1 LLLDQ
6 PSFSKIPGE
15 VPDPGHFSFGGKMR
29 IRIASLLI
37 VLAVCSTIVWSQ
49 GTTSRITGLVSDK
62 SGAVVASANVT
73 VTNEGTNTSYRTT
86 SGDGGF
92 YVLDSLQIG
101 TYTISVEAKGFKKFV
116 STGNVLSIGAP
127 TTVNAALEVGTAG
140 ETVEVKGGYD
150 LVQTDTSGN
159 FGTVIDNASLT
170 QLPIVGVRGRNPL
183 NLVTMIPGVQD
194 AGLSTGGGT
203 SIHGSRDRAWNYT
216 LDGIDSNETSAGGSQ
231 LSPTRVNPDSLSEFR
246 VLTGNFTAEYGRN
259 SGGQVAMVTKSGTND
274 IHGTGFW
281 FYQSPFL
288 NANNPDVKASQLA
301 KNAPNI
307 RPQFV
312 QNIYGGSVGGP
323 IIKNKTFFF
332 ANVQLLHA
340 LNSPFLTRTVY
351 TDAAKRGLFRYVVG
365 GTNGAFG
372 STTPSVDANG
382 NVLSGLNIGTYDIVA
397 NDPLK
402 IGLDPAMQ
410 KFLALA
416 PSPNNFTAGDGL
428 NTAGYSFTSRQL
440 EKQVDLTFKIDHT
453 INANQSVFV
462 RWGSGHQNTIGDTA
476 NAGSPRF
483 PGLPDAVD
491 TLRSPRNLAINWR
504 WNPSPTTTN
513 EVVVGMNR
521 FGFVFDSPS
530 AASGASTPFVTNLV
544 TNPLLTAGGNTR
556 VLTTYQLV
564 DNFTLAKSAHTYRWG
579 VNLRYTRHIDHRFG
593 IGNLNALPQVT
604 FDTGTNAVDLNTFQL
619 CNPTSSTCPNSKV
632 PGINNTDRGN
642 LQSAIN
648 DLLGRIGQI
657 QQGYAA
663 QDLNTFKPAGSFN
676 LIDSRWPEYDFYVQD
691 TWKLRRNIT
700 LDLGLRLEARL
711 APYLTNFPN
720 LVPNQPVAFGLVPS
734 GNLQWVKG
742 DYYHN
747 DWNNLGPS
755 IGFAWDPFEDGKTSL
770 RANYRLAYDRINTF
784 SFSSTVFQG
793 LPGLT
798 TQITDT
804 SSGQS
809 GLRAKDWKSPVPTKS
824 PAALTLLDPF
834 SVNSVTVADPNMRT
848 PKVNM
853 WGLSIQREIAKNT
866 VFSLTYNGRHGVGL
880 YGGYDANQVNYTSNG
895 FLDAFNI
902 VRAGGESPLFEKIFS
917 KDSRTKLAGETGS
930 AFARRNYAT
939 LFSRG
944 SVAGLALAI
953 SQRLQPINPA
963 DPKQGSQPLLV
974 FDGMPATFFQPYPQ
988 ILGGLNVL
996 DTRDYSIYH
1005 GMEAQIER
1013 RFSSG
1018 LLFQFSFTWSKSED
1032 TRSYDPT
1039 FTTVAGTSTS
1049 SATSTSASS
1058 QSAAATSFDN
1068 RNPRLNWGPSDF
1080 DHTRVWQSNWVYE
1093 LPFGKGKRWGSNWSQ
1108 AIDQIIGG
1116 WEVAGNFIWESGRPI
1131 TLYAG
1136 STAAGS
1142 TPGATFSSDTVTPLS
1157 CFGNCDPYLG
1167 HAYFDATK
1175 GQQFFMNFQP
1185 FDSTTNCAVSTD
1197 GKTKLCIPAPGQF
1210 SNIGRNYFRQGIFA
1224 NVNATIAKT
1233 FQVTEHQSLQA
1244 RLEMQNVTNS
1254 QMYDTFGSQSLQSS
1268 VFMRLN
1274 PAADGVL
1281 VNSPR
1286 RMQLSLKYTF

>member
-1 LLLDQ
+1 M
-6 PSFSKIPGE
+6 
-15 VPDPGHFSFGGKMR
+15 HR
-29 IRIASLLI
+29 RIALLLI

-62 SGAVVASANVT
+62 SGAVVGGANVT
-73 VTNEGTNTSYRTT
+73 VTNEGTNTSSRAT

-92 YVLDSLQIG
+92 YVVDSLQIG
-101 TYTISVEAKGFKKFV
+101 TYTVSVEAKGFKKFV

-150 LVQTDTSGN
+150 LIQTDTSGN

-183 NLVTMIPGVQD
+183 NLVTLIPGVQD

-203 SIHGSRDRAWNYT
+203 SVHGSRDRAWNYT

-231 LSPTRVNPDSLSEFR
+231 LSPTRQNPDSLSEFR
-246 VLTGNFTAEYGRN
+246 VLTGSFTAEYGRN
-259 SGGQVAMVTKSGTND
+259 SGGQITMVTKSGTND
-274 IHGTGFW
+274 IHGNGFW

-340 LNSPFLTRTVY
+340 LNSTFLTRNVY
-351 TDAAKRGLFRYVVG
+351 TDSAKKGLFRYVVG
-365 GTNGAFG
+365 GTNGASG
-372 STTPSVDANG
+372 SNKPSVDANG
-382 NVLSGLNIGTYDIVA
+382 NVLPGLNIGTYDIVA

-402 IGLDPAMQ
+402 IGLDPAVQ

-416 PSPNNFTAGDGL
+416 PSANNFTVGDGL
-428 NTAGYSFTSRQL
+428 NIAGYSFTAPQL

-462 RWGSGHQNTIGDTA
+462 RWASGHQNTIGDTA
-476 NAGSPRF
+476 NSGSPRF

-491 TLRSPRNLAINWR
+491 TLRSPRNLAINWH
-504 WNPSPTTTN
+504 WNPTPMTTN
-513 EVVVGMNR
+513 EFVVGMNR

-530 AASGASTPFVTNLV
+530 ASSGASTPFVLNNSI

-564 DNFTLAKSAHTYRWG
+564 DNFTLAKGAHTYRWG
-579 VNLRYTRHIDHRFG
+579 VNLRYTRHIDHRYG
-593 IGNLNALPQVT
+593 IGSLNALPQVK
-604 FDTGTNAVDLNTFQL
+604 FDITTNAVDLTTFKVP
-619 CNPTSSTCPNSKV
+619 PTSGAAAINATDST
-632 PGINNTDRGN
+632 T
-642 LQSAIN
+642 LQNAIN
-648 DLLGRIGQI
+648 DLLGRIGKI
-657 QQGYAA
+657 EQGYAA

-676 LIDSRWPEYDFYVQD
+676 LIDSRWPEYDFYGQD
-691 TWKLRRNIT
+691 SWKIRRNIT
-700 LDLGLRLEARL
+700 IDLGLRLEARL

-742 DYYHN
+742 DFYHN

-755 IGFAWDPFEDGKTSL
+755 IGIAWDPFEDGKTSI

-793 LPGLT
+793 MPGLT
-798 TQITDT
+798 YQITDT
-804 SSGQS
+804 SLGPG
-809 GLRAKDWKSPVPTKS
+809 GLRAKDWRSPAPTKT
-824 PAALTLLDPF
+824 PGALTLLDPY
-834 SVNSVTVADPNMRT
+834 SVNSITVADPNMRT

-853 WGLSIQREIAKNT
+853 WGLSIQREIARNT

-880 YGGYDANQVNYTSNG
+880 YGGYDANQVNYTTNG
-895 FLDAFNI
+895 FLDAFNT
-902 VRAGGESPLFEKIFS
+902 VRAGGQSPLFDLIFS
-917 KDSRTKLAGETGS
+917 KDSRTKLAGETGA
-930 AFARRNYAT
+930 AFARRNYKSFFDT
-939 LFSRG
+939 G

-953 SQRLQPINPA
+953 SQRF
-963 DPKQGSQPLLV
+963 QGTPGVPLLV
-974 FDGMPATFFQPYPQ
+974 ADAMPANFFQPYPQ
-988 ILGGLNVL
+988 VLGALNVL

-1005 GMEAQIER
+1005 GMEAQVER
-1013 RFSSG
+1013 RFSNG

-1039 FTTVAGTSTS
+1039 FTTVAQG
-1049 SATSTSASS
+1049 SS
-1058 QSAAATSFDN
+1058 QSAAATPFDN

-1093 LPFGKGKRWGSNWSQ
+1093 LPFGKSKRWGNSWNR

-1136 STAAGS
+1136 STVTGS
-1142 TPGATFSSDTVTPLS
+1142 FPGATFSSDTVTPLS

-1167 HAYFDATK
+1167 HAYFDNAK
-1175 GQQFFMNFQP
+1175 AQPQQYFFNFQP
-1185 FDSTTNCAVSTD
+1185 FDSATNCATSTD
-1197 GKTKLCIPAPGQF
+1197 GKTKLCIPGPGQF

-1224 NVNATIAKT
+1224 NLNATIAKT

-1254 QMYDTFGSQSLQSS
+1254 QMYDTFGSQNLQSG

-1274 PAADGVL
+1274 PASDGVL